1 MGSQGL
7 VETTNPSLLISPMT
21 SPSRAHWKHLGHLV
35 RFRLEVRAAPP
46 PRPPA
51 PGDSLL
57 SHLWPRSLRD
67 RLPCTHPPGGRRSS
81 SPGVPAWISG
91 AHLEGCL

>member
-21 SPSRAHWKHLGHLV
+21 SPSRAQWKHLGHLV
-35 RFRLEVRAAPP
+35 RFRLEVRAGLPL

-51 PGDSLL
+51 PVT
-57 SHLWPRSLRD
+57 R
-67 RLPCTHPPGGRRSS
+67 C
-81 SPGVPAWISG
+81 
-91 AHLEGCL
+91 